1 MASDEWSTYR
11 EVQKDPI
18 SNGQARRIR
27 HERSLGPTEVSYY
40 LGSRGKG
47 VEGGVN
53 DMYLH
58 IGFKARASL
67 MKPERVLDVW
77 TELTTK
83 HRLLGSSIVF
93 RDYHDIRFRYDV
105 PLNSAETRAKAAS
118 LLELVTEQDPQT
130 VRSEYLNGA
139 RLLSDS
145 RLAYLI
151 ISTPEPSFTPAE
163 ADLAVDAEREQDYD
177 LFLLS
182 THFIGDGMA
191 LHTTANEFF
200 TLLASEQGDEALPCQ
215 HIEAVLAARGDKPTP
230 PGTESTGDDAVEEAR
245 TLAPAMES
253 KLVVPATWGKM
264 GWSAAKVEFAN
275 EQAKLVGGHAF
286 PRARLGPRH
295 TLVQTVSYPLAETKR
310 ILAACKLHGVTIAHA
325 MFALSSLAYVRTVEE
340 RGKNPELPVM
350 LYSALNVRGHLKR
363 ENPPVDPYHIAI
375 GYYNIILP
383 SFLPRDLPASAYFW
397 HQARSVQQQTTRAT
411 KTPLLAART
420 LLMAL
425 ERERRSIG
433 FERADDERRER
444 EATEAMVGLGISGV
458 AAEQEERAG
467 ADDAAQPKEEQAHVK
482 PARDA
487 QTQQQKQ
494 EHFDRSARPKA
505 PSTALMGLSMLGNL
519 DAIYRHEQ
527 YHGIKLHTLTT
538 GSRQRPGAL
547 LLFAYTFAGQLW
559 ISLGCDSN
567 GFERGVIER
576 WWAALLA
583 GVEQF
588 LVLDEA

>member
-1 MASDEWSTYR
+1 MASETLADPHDTASLDRFDRERDASDARCDEWSTYR
-11 EVQKDPI
+11 EVPKDPI
-18 SNGQARRIR
+18 SNGQARRVR
-27 HERSLGPTEVSYY
+27 YEQVSYY

-47 VEGGVN
+47 LEGGVN
-53 DMYLH
+53 DM
-58 IGFKARASL
+58 
-67 MKPERVLDVW
+67 
-77 TELTTK
+77 
-83 HRLLGSSIVF
+83 
-93 RDYHDIRFRYDV
+93 YDV

-118 LLELVTEQDPQT
+118 LLELVTGQDPQT
-130 VRSEYLNGA
+130 IRSKYLNGA

-145 RLAYLI
+145 HLAYLI

-163 ADLAVDAEREQDYD
+163 ADLAVDPEREQEYD

-191 LHTTANEFF
+191 LHTTANDFF
-200 TLLASEQGDEALPCQ
+200 TLLAGGPGDEALPCQ
-215 HIEAVLAARGDKPTP
+215 HIEAVLAARGDKPTS
-230 PGTESTGDDAVEEAR
+230 PGTETTGDAAVEAAQ

-253 KLVVPATWGKM
+253 KLVVPAAWGNM

-295 TLVQTVSYPLAETKR
+295 TLVPTVSYPLAETRR

-325 MFALSSLAYVRTVEE
+325 MFALSSLAFVRTVEE
-340 RGKNPELPVM
+340 RRKNPELPVM

-363 ENPPVDPYHIAI
+363 EDSPVDPYHIAI

-397 HQARSVQQQTTRAT
+397 HQARSVKQQTTRAT
-411 KTPLLAART
+411 KSPLLAART

-444 EATEAMVGLGISGV
+444 EAIEAMVGLGISGV
-458 AAEQEERAG
+458 AAEQEKRAG
-467 ADDAAQPKEEQAHVK
+467 ANDAAQPKEEEAHVK
-482 PARDA
+482 PAGDA

-494 EHFDRSARPKA
+494 EHLDRSARPKA

-527 YHGIKLHTLTT
+527 YHGIKLDTLTT

-559 ISLGCDSN
+559 ISLGHDSN
-567 GFERGVIER
+567 GFKHGVIER